1 MGQNCQTTA
10 PLFIGNFMNTELI
23 KLNQNDFDGQIKQT
37 VNARELWQKLE
48 INSKFADWFKNRV
61 NKYEFVEN
69 IDFISVSKIL
79 ENGGKSIEY
88 FISIDMAKELCMVEN
103 NLQGRTIRKY
113 FIECEKKLKE
123 VSVPKIDSNFLLRI
137 SQQMAELEKK
147 IEEDKPK
154 VEFYDTVAETDDMID
169 MAEASKILK
178 LPFGRN
184 KLFGLLRT
192 MNILNKKNI
201 PYQLYINNGIFKV
214 VETTYKN
221 NNETKIYIKTLIT
234 RKGLKY
240 LERFLKNF
248 KKVVDN

>member
-234 RKGLKY
+234 QKGLKY
-240 LERFLKNF
+240 LERLLKNF

>member
-1 MGQNCQTTA
+1 
-10 PLFIGNFMNTELI
+10 
-23 KLNQNDFDGQIKQT
+23 
-37 VNARELWQKLE
+37 
-48 INSKFADWFKNRV
+48 
-61 NKYEFVEN
+61 
-69 IDFISVSKIL
+69 
-79 ENGGKSIEY
+79 
-88 FISIDMAKELCMVEN
+88 MVEN

-113 FIECEKKLKE
+113 FIECEKRLKE

-201 PYQLYINNGIFKV
+201 PYQLYINNGLFKV

-234 RKGLKY
+234 QKGLKY
-240 LERFLKNF
+240 LERLLKNF

>member
-234 RKGLKY
+234 QKGLKY

>member
-10 PLFIGNFMNTELI
+10 PLFIGNVMNTELI

-234 RKGLKY
+234 QKGLKY
-240 LERFLKNF
+240 LERLLKNF

>member
-1 MGQNCQTTA
+1 MINA
-10 PLFIGNFMNTELI
+10 ELI

-61 NKYEFVEN
+61 NKYEFIEN

-123 VSVPKIDSNFLLRI
+123 VLVPKIDSNFLLRI

-154 VEFYDTVAETDDMID
+154 VEFYNTVAETDDMID

-201 PYQLYINNGIFKV
+201 PYQLYINNGLFKV

-234 RKGLKY
+234 QKGLKY
-240 LERFLKNF
+240 LERLLKNF

>member
-1 MGQNCQTTA
+1 M
-10 PLFIGNFMNTELI
+10 INTELI

-61 NKYEFVEN
+61 NKYEFIEN

-154 VEFYDTVAETDDMID
+154 VEFYNTVAETDDMID

-201 PYQLYINNGIFKV
+201 PYQLYINNGLFKV

-234 RKGLKY
+234 QKGLKY
-240 LERFLKNF
+240 LERLLKNF

>member
-1 MGQNCQTTA
+1 M
-10 PLFIGNFMNTELI
+10 INTELI
-23 KLNQNDFDGQIKQT
+23 KLNQNDFGGQIKQT

-61 NKYEFVEN
+61 NKYELIER
-69 IDFISVSKIL
+69 IDFISVCKIL

-234 RKGLKY
+234 QKGLKY
-240 LERFLKNF
+240 LERLLKNF

>member
-1 MGQNCQTTA
+1 M
-10 PLFIGNFMNTELI
+10 INTELI

-61 NKYEFVEN
+61 NKYEFIEN

-154 VEFYDTVAETDDMID
+154 VEFYNTVAETDDMID

-201 PYQLYINNGIFKV
+201 PYQLYINNGLFKV

-234 RKGLKY
+234 QKGLKY
-240 LERFLKNF
+240 LQRLLKNF

>member
-221 NNETKIYIKTLIT
+221 NNETKIYKKLL
-234 RKGLKY
+234 RKPKDLSFG
-240 LERFLKNF
+240 
-248 KKVVDN
+248 

>member
-1 MGQNCQTTA
+1 MGQNRQTTA

-61 NKYEFVEN
+61 NKYEFIEN

-103 NLQGRTIRKY
+103 NLQGKKIRKY
-113 FIECEKKLKE
+113 FLECEKKLKE

-154 VEFYDTVAETDDMID
+154 VEFYNTVAETDDMID

-201 PYQLYINNGIFKV
+201 PYHLYINNGLFKV

-234 RKGLKY
+234 QKGLKY
-240 LERFLKNF
+240 LGRLLKNF